1 MVNADKEKNEQ
12 VALRKGVKTV
22 ASTVAGASIGV
33 VGGIAAITAAAAVEI
48 LLPVGLCLW
57 ATGLAGGSIGVL
69 FGTKKKRGESYT

>member
-1 MVNADKEKNEQ
+1 MTNVDNAKDEQ

-33 VGGIAAITAAAAVEI
+33 VGGIVVITAAAAIEI

-57 ATGLAGGSIGVL
+57 ATGLAGGSIGIL
-69 FGTKKKRGESYT
+69 FGIKKKKEGS